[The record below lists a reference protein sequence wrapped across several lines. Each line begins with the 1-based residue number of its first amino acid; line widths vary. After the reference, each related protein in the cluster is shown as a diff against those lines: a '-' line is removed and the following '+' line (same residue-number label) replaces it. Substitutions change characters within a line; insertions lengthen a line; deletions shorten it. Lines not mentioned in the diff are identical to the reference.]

1 MAATPQRPLSLPLR
15 PRPAP
20 PGASCARAVGALML
34 REMATRYVR
43 TPGGFL
49 WSVVEPVAA
58 VLVLTFA
65 LSLVVHAPSLGTSF
79 VVFYASGYLP
89 FLLFSTLQGHVQ
101 QALRFSRPLLAYPSV
116 AWIDAI
122 IARFALNLVAGLAV
136 TSVVLA
142 GLAMTTG
149 EIAVVRPG
157 ALLLALGL
165 AALLGLGIGVLNC
178 LMVGL
183 FPVWGQVWAIVSRPL
198 FLVAGVI
205 FVLEDLPQRLAEV
218 LWLTPWIHLSG
229 LFRSGLYAEYAPEH
243 VFVPLVLGW
252 SLVPLVLGLALLR
265 RHAEE
270 ILRTG

>member
-1 MAATPQRPLSLPLR
+1 MCSR
-15 PRPAP
+15 
-20 PGASCARAVGALML
+20 
-34 REMATRYVR
+34 
-43 TPGGFL
+43 
-49 WSVVEPVAA
+49 
-58 VLVLTFA
+58 
-65 LSLVVHAPSLGTSF
+65 
-79 VVFYASGYLP
+79 
-89 FLLFSTLQGHVQ
+89 
-101 QALRFSRPLLAYPSV
+101 LRFSRPLLAYPSV

-205 FVLEDLPQRLAEV
+205 FVLEICRSALPRCCGSRPGSTSRAC
-218 LWLTPWIHLSG
+218 SG
-229 LFRSGLYAEYAPEH
+229 SGLYAEYAPEH
-243 VFVPLVLGW
+243 VSVPLVLGW